1 MANISL
7 APEAEK
13 VSTFKTLSV
22 LFKWRVVSLLLFSS
36 VGGAFL
42 AAEGW
47 PGWANTGLVL
57 LTGGLAASGSG
68 ALNQW
73 WEKDKDTLMERT
85 KLRPL
90 ANDTLSWAKWVPL
103 VASLMIILPVA
114 LVYPFNAPL
123 AFFLLLGAVIY
134 VGIYTIWLKPRTL
147 TNIVI
152 GGAAGSAAVLSGS
165 AAVGNWADP
174 GAIVLAL
181 LIFLWTPAHFWSL
194 AIMYREDYM
203 RGDVPMLPT
212 KTTPRAAGWWVMLH
226 TIATAIAALMLW
238 GHPNLGWIYLVPV
251 AIATVDLV
259 RRNIN
264 LINDP
269 VREKALALFLSSN
282 IYLAIIVLAACI
294 DVVIG

>member
-1 MANISL
+1 MANLSI
-7 APEAEK
+7 APEVEK

-42 AAEGW
+42 AAGGW

-73 WEKDKDTLMERT
+73 WEKDKDSLMDRT

-90 ANDTLSWAKWVPL
+90 ANDTLSWARWVPL
-103 VASLMIILPVA
+103 IASLMIIVPVA
-114 LVYPFNAPL
+114 VVYPFNAPL

-134 VGIYTIWLKPRTL
+134 VFIYTMWLKPRTL

-174 GAIVLAL
+174 GAVVLAL
-181 LIFLWTPAHFWSL
+181 LVFLWTPSHFWSL
-194 AIMYREDYM
+194 AIMYRDDYM
-203 RGDVPMLPT
+203 RSDVPMLPT
-212 KTTPRAAGWWVMLH
+212 KTSPRAAGWWVMLH
-226 TIATAIAALMLW
+226 TIATAVAAWMLV
-238 GHPNLGWIYLVPV
+238 GHPSLGWIYLVPV
-251 AIATVDLV
+251 GLATIDLV
-259 RRNIN
+259 RRNIK
-264 LINDP
+264 LINEP
-269 VREKALALFLSSN
+269 ERENALSLFKSSN
-282 IYLAIIVLAACI
+282 IYLAIIVLTACI
-294 DVVIG
+294 DAVIG